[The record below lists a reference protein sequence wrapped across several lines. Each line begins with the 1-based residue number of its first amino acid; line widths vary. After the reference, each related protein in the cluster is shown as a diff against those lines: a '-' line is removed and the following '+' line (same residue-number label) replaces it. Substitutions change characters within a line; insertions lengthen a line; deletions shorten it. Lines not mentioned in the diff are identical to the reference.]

1 MSQNRQSRDEP
12 VQAVEQFAVSLQAA
26 IETLTHDL
34 AVVNAI
40 REGLRST
47 KPVATVVADARL
59 SIERSRLTDAII
71 ELERAR
77 GQARNW
83 LFLALHSE
91 GVSIGEI
98 SRLWGIS
105 RQLAS
110 RILHDQ
116 ADS

>member
-34 AVVNAI
+34 AVVTAI

-59 SIERSRLTDAII
+59 AIERSRLTDAII

-83 LFLALHSE
+83 LFRALHSE

-98 SRLWGIS
+98 SRLWGMS

-110 RILHDQ
+110 RILRDQ